1 MSFKMRVRS
10 NSQFKAFDYNGSPKS
25 KEEVLE
31 NQVKGLKEADGLNR

>member
-1 MSFKMRVRS
+1 MKPINLNQIPVIDSKL
-10 NSQFKAFDYNGSPKS
+10 S